1 MSMLPAAVAAV
12 APGVALL
19 AYFYL
24 KDKYITEPFA
34 LVAKMFMIGVLLV
47 FPIMILQRGLFLW
60 LSPPE
65 WAMAFLLAGGVEEFF
80 KWFALLYTIFRNK
93 EFDEPYDGIV
103 YAVSV
108 SLGFATLENIF
119 YAVSYQLGPAD
130 LILRA
135 LLPVSGHALF
145 GVIMGYYLG
154 LAKFEPADRNRQL
167 LLALF
172 VPVLWHGLFDYLMG
186 LSATYWV
193 WLIIP
198 LMGALWLR
206 GIRKVH
212 LANLRSPYRALRRGD
227 GSPPSSF

>member
-34 LVAKMFMIGVLLV
+34 LVARMFIIGVLLV
-47 FPIMILQRGLFLW
+47 FPIMILQRGLYLW
-60 LSPPE
+60 LDPPD

-80 KWFALLYTIFRNK
+80 KWFALLYAILGHK

-103 YAVSV
+103 YAAAV

-145 GVIMGYYLG
+145 GVIMGYNLG
-154 LAKFEPADRNRQL
+154 LAKFDPAHRRRYL
-167 LLALF
+167 LRALC
-172 VPVLWHGLFDYLMG
+172 VPAFWHGLFDYVLG
-186 LSATYWV
+186 LNSTYWV
-193 WLIIP
+193 WLIVP
-198 LMGALWLR
+198 LMVSLWLR
-206 GIRKVH
+206 GIRKMH

-227 GSPPSSF
+227 DSPPTSL